1 MYNRYYGNSG
11 RVERVGGPEP
21 PGRPPR
27 PGGHPGPHAGPH
39 PGHPGPPPRPEE
51 RPPGPP
57 DGLSG
62 LLGRILR
69 RVSPGQLE
77 TEDLLLVAVLYLLY
91 RECGDREF
99 LLAIAAYLFC

>member
-11 RVERVGGPEP
+11 RVERVAGPEP
-21 PGRPPR
+21 RHVPPHAGPRPGPHPPR
-27 PGGHPGPHAGPH
+27 PG
-39 PGHPGPPPRPEE
+39 PPPEE

-62 LLGRILR
+62 LFERVLR
-69 RVSPGQLE
+69 RVSPGRLE

>member
-11 RVERVGGPEP
+11 RVERVVGPEP
-21 PGRPPR
+21 RHVPPPR
-27 PGGHPGPHAGPH
+27 PGPH
-39 PGHPGPPPRPEE
+39 PHPPRPGPPPEE

-62 LLGRILR
+62 LLGRLLR
-69 RVSPGQLE
+69 RVSPARLE

>member
-11 RVERVGGPEP
+11 RVERVVGPEP
-21 PGRPPR
+21 RHVPPPR
-27 PGGHPGPHAGPH
+27 PGPH
-39 PGHPGPPPRPEE
+39 PHPPRPGPPPEE

-62 LLGRILR
+62 LFERILR
-69 RVSPGQLE
+69 RVAPGRLE

>member
-27 PGGHPGPHAGPH
+27 PGGHPGPHAGP
-39 PGHPGPPPRPEE
+39 HPGPPPRPEE